1 MYWLLQATQQGLEGE
16 FFRLK
21 DYLLFKL
28 KICNKM
34 IIFYFV
40 RNFMHFKDLYYNE
53 SGLPFKHNIK
63 ITEGRS
69 TLRLC
74 TTRVECNSMYIF
86 VHTFNI
92 TEERS
97 TLRLCTTMDRLS
109 VIQCTYSCILL
120 ILQREGVHYV
130 YIPQGAG
137 GL

>member
-1 MYWLLQATQQGLEGE
+1 MYWLLQATQKGLEGE

-21 DYLLFKL
+21 DYLFFKL

-53 SGLPFKHNIK
+53 RGIPIKHNIK
-63 ITEGRS
+63 GRR
-69 TLRLC
+69 TLC

-86 VHTFNI
+86 GQTFNI

-97 TLRLCTTMDRLS
+97 TLSLCTTMDWLS

-120 ILQREGVHYV
+120 ILQRKWVHYV